1 MDGWLE
7 LLAMSLAS
15 LFAYDP
21 QFDLDVR
28 SAGVRRS
35 DQIISRNFT
44 YATPFGYRRAA
55 YLVRPRAEKGAYAGI
70 LYLHW
75 FDEAPNANREQF
87 LEEAMALGKRGCVSL
102 LIETMWSDRDWFIK
116 RTQADDYANSI
127 RQVIELR
134 LALRLLLAEKGI
146 DPTRLALVGHDFGA
160 MYGLLLGGVEP
171 RPRGYVLMAGTPRF
185 SDWYL
190 YYPPLDGA
198 PRHAFEAQMAPLDP
212 IHNVAALAPAP
223 ILFQFGQQD
232 PHVPIEQAQAFYD
245 AAGTPK
251 QIQWYDAGHALNED
265 ATNDRLAWLAA
276 QLHLPAI
283 DQ

>member
-1 MDGWLE
+1 
-7 LLAMSLAS
+7 MSLAS

-21 QFDLDVR
+21 QFDPDVR
-28 SAGVRRS
+28 LAGVRRS
-35 DQIISRNFT
+35 DQIVSRNFT

-75 FDEAPNANREQF
+75 YDEAPNANRAQF
-87 LEEAMALGKRGCVSL
+87 LEEAITLAKRGAISL

-116 RTQADDYANSI
+116 RTQADDYADSI

-134 LALRLLLAEKGI
+134 LALQILLAEPGL
-146 DPTRLALVGHDFGA
+146 DPARLALVGHDFGA
-160 MYGLLLGGVEP
+160 MYGLLLGRVTP
-171 RPRGYVLMAGTPRF
+171 RPGYYVLMAGTPRF
-185 SDWYL
+185 PDWYL

-212 IHNVAALAPAP
+212 INNIAALSPAP

-232 PHVPIEQAQAFYD
+232 PHVPVEQAQAFYD
-245 AAGTPK
+245 AAAAPK
-251 QIQWYDAGHALNED
+251 ELRWYDAGHELNED

-276 QLHLPAI
+276 QLHLPAA
-283 DQ
+283 DS